1 MTSAQDN
8 TVVSTKEVDY
18 LDEDKPIRGQNFVL
32 LSFLSPED
40 VIVNKEAY
48 IFNKFIQKFS
58 DDMKKLLDGIKE
70 KNPEQKDM
78 VDTIVDNHSYLFDP
92 KEMNE
97 QYSFYKSVNNDELE
111 ANYHKENNF
120 ITSMRGIKVRG
131 TFDTIEEALESQ
143 AKYCYLVADTMLK
156 QREL

>member
-1 MTSAQDN
+1 MSAVDN
-8 TVVSTKEVDY
+8 KLVSTKEVDY

-32 LSFLSPED
+32 LSFISPED

-48 IFNKFIQKFS
+48 IFNKFIHKFS

-78 VDTIVDNHSYLFDP
+78 INTIVENHSYIFEP

-97 QYSFYKSVNNDELE
+97 QYAFYKSVNNDELE
-111 ANYHKENNF
+111 SNESSDVEEEVKGTQEG
-120 ITSMRGIKVRG
+120 RGRRIRYPLLQVMIILIRK
-131 TFDTIEEALESQ
+131 IN
-143 AKYCYLVADTMLK
+143 
-156 QREL
+156 